1 MSLSG
6 ARMESLADK
15 QEAQD
20 EARKVQEEFEAKDK
34 ELEDKKAKGRT
45 LSKNKK
51 K

>member
-15 QEAQD
+15 QEAQE
-20 EARKVQEEFEAKDK
+20 EARVLQETLEEKDK

-45 LSKNKK
+45 LLKNKK